1 MKTVHP
7 ILLSLR
13 LFTAAR
19 HYQPALS
26 FQPPMSPLH
35 KDYKDSMP
43 QKDDRVAPQAST
55 IVDLSDQCDI
65 SDQCWNIDCGSED
78 YVSHFVEARNENDVF
93 WSIFSNAFFLGG
105 GLFYI
110 AGSSWDVNLSNSESD
125 PQNMFLY
132 YSVWVLGPFVYLLNS
147 SIDVIWAIRAMQAD
161 KKQRGKFL
169 SESVRLWHPVKF
181 CSPDRL
187 LFTSKCCMMIIGLKR
202 FFITAHEHAAN
213 VGCEGDTGRDILTAL
228 EKFDRHA
235 TSLDEQLIEG
245 ARLSGK
251 QGDKMRSNVMSNLR
265 RHFGHRRELSSAS
278 TFGAAAIFG
287 TASAIGW
294 AAGTMDEDM
303 VNRLELV
310 SIHLYLL
317 SAAFALIGRRQ
328 ENTVHCTGFWD
339 FFEDAQALENAGDSL
354 FGIASVIDVVLTDFS
369 FDDDNPW
376 WAVVS
381 AVLWMLDAMFY
392 LRGDF
397 VVLYRKQKHGN
408 ETNVEM
414 KGTVV

>member
-1 MKTVHP
+1 
-7 ILLSLR
+7 
-13 LFTAAR
+13 
-19 HYQPALS
+19 
-26 FQPPMSPLH
+26 MSPLH
-35 KDYKDSMP
+35 KDCKVSMP
-43 QKDDRVAPQAST
+43 QKDDRVAPKAST
-55 IVDLSDQCDI
+55 LVDLSDQCDI
-65 SDQCWNIDCGSED
+65 SDQCWNIDSGSED

-125 PQNMFLY
+125 PQYMFLY
-132 YSVWVLGPFVYLLNS
+132 YSIWVIGPFVYLLNS
-147 SIDVIWAIRAMQAD
+147 TIDVIWAIRTMQAD
-161 KKQRGKFL
+161 KKQR
-169 SESVRLWHPVKF
+169 
-181 CSPDRL
+181 
-187 LFTSKCCMMIIGLKR
+187 GLKR

-213 VGCEGDTGRDILTAL
+213 VGCEGDTGRDILLAL
-228 EKFDRHA
+228 EKFDKHA

-265 RHFGHRRELSSAS
+265 RHFGHRRELSSAT

>member
-7 ILLSLR
+7 ILLSLH
-13 LFTAAR
+13 LLTAAR

-26 FQPPMSPLH
+26 FQPPISPLH

-78 YVSHFVEARNENDVF
+78 YVSHFVEERNENDVF

-161 KKQRGKFL
+161 KKQRG
-169 SESVRLWHPVKF
+169 
-181 CSPDRL
+181 
-187 LFTSKCCMMIIGLKR
+187 LKR

-213 VGCEGDTGRDILTAL
+213 VGCEGDTGRDILLAL
-228 EKFDRHA
+228 EKFDKHA

>member
-7 ILLSLR
+7 ILSSLH

-78 YVSHFVEARNENDVF
+78 YVSHFVEERNENDVF

-147 SIDVIWAIRAMQAD
+147 SIDVIWAIRTMQAD
-161 KKQRGKFL
+161 KKQR
-169 SESVRLWHPVKF
+169 
-181 CSPDRL
+181 
-187 LFTSKCCMMIIGLKR
+187 GLKR

-213 VGCEGDTGRDILTAL
+213 VGCEGDTGRDILLAL
-228 EKFDRHA
+228 EKFDKHA

-328 ENTVHCTGFWD
+328 ENTVHFTGFWD

>member
-7 ILLSLR
+7 ILLSLH
-13 LFTAAR
+13 LLTAAR

-26 FQPPMSPLH
+26 FQPPISPLH

-78 YVSHFVEARNENDVF
+78 YVSHFVEERNENDVF

-147 SIDVIWAIRAMQAD
+147 SIDVIWAIRTMQAD
-161 KKQRGKFL
+161 KKQR
-169 SESVRLWHPVKF
+169 
-181 CSPDRL
+181 
-187 LFTSKCCMMIIGLKR
+187 GLKR

-265 RHFGHRRELSSAS
+265 RHFGHRRELSSAT

-328 ENTVHCTGFWD
+328 ENTVHFTGFWD

>member
-7 ILLSLR
+7 ILLSLH

-26 FQPPMSPLH
+26 FQPPISPLH

-147 SIDVIWAIRAMQAD
+147 SIDVIWAIRTMQAD
-161 KKQRGKFL
+161 KKQR
-169 SESVRLWHPVKF
+169 
-181 CSPDRL
+181 
-187 LFTSKCCMMIIGLKR
+187 GLKR

-328 ENTVHCTGFWD
+328 ENTVHFTGFWD

-376 WAVVS
+376 WAVIS

-408 ETNVEM
+408 EKNVEM